1 MSIISISTVVLIFLM
16 VLGALLGF
24 LRGWAKSLA
33 RLGIVAGCFL
43 FSFFL
48 APVFASLLMD
58 NFVSGFVLTVFS
70 QKIDFEQI
78 ASSIINNEETSNVL
92 ISSSETTA
100 KLANALMHIVVNVVM
115 FLLVFIV
122 ISLLAYI
129 IYGIVVFVL
138 SKTRKSEKPEKDG
151 KYWGLKGV
159 GGVIGL
165 VGGVIVAFVFMVP
178 VFGAMNIC
186 NKFIQEESA
195 SANAVAVAY
204 DPVST
209 TCGKLYYTED
219 KNIGGVET
227 YVSKYEEFKNKYDKS
242 FIGGLF
248 NFTGLSKLGAKTFD
262 KLTIVDSDGM
272 ELDLSNEIVSMINVY
287 NAYKNTFKK
296 QSFNLADAESV
307 DGLETLYNMA
317 TNSEIVKGYLTELVP
332 NICEK
337 WLAGEKYLGITFPIS
352 GDFEPLAKDLLKVL
366 NTKSF
371 SSMDENLKAIIGAI
385 KVANQ
390 NGFIL
395 SIQEKKPLLEYFKNS
410 DSFVEDE
417 INELAKADDIQKVF
431 PDIINDFMT
440 IAHKELVK
448 QEFDYSVYT
457 LTQEELDRVNWQAEA
472 STIQELTTT
481 IVGVYEKTK
490 DSTNSDVLID
500 CLKDV
505 GATIDSARTSVL
517 ISRQTKKLLISY
529 IESKNFELDALVDSI
544 NEHWDDE
551 NYKFEDM
558 FDAIGKTAKLAQSIS
573 NNTGSLNMEEL
584 GSTLESVLFKEDGTV
599 NSAVKEELKSLV
611 ASDTVQKLVG
621 TSEEATVLTD
631 MLDTLL
637 DSTTKEDVQKNIT
650 AGEAVVK
657 IINNNKN
664 DGGIKLDGETEAEKQ
679 ASAKEIIEN
688 IAGSDDVMGL
698 LEDASNQS
706 GSALKNMASGK
717 TGNDYQVFVDSI
729 DSANISESQKQILKN
744 LFS

>member
-1 MSIISISTVVLIFLM
+1 MSIISISTVVLVFLM

-48 APVFASLLMD
+48 APVFSSLLMD
-58 NFVSGFVLTVFS
+58 NFVSGFVLTIFS

-78 ASSIINNEETSNVL
+78 ASSIINNEETTNTL

-100 KLANALMHIVVNVVM
+100 KLANALMHIAVNVVM

-129 IYGIVVFVL
+129 IYSIVVFVL
-138 SKTRKSEKPEKDG
+138 SKTRKSEKPERNG
-151 KYWGLKGV
+151 KYWGLKSV

-178 VFGAMNIC
+178 VFGVMNVC

-195 SANAVAVAY
+195 SANALAVAY

-262 KLTIVDSDGM
+262 KLTVVDSDGM

-307 DGLETLYNMA
+307 EGLETLYKTA

-337 WLAGEKYLGITFPIS
+337 WLAGEKYLGIAFPIS

-395 SIQEKKPLLEYFKNS
+395 SIQEKKPLLEYFKDS

-457 LTQEELDRVNWQAEA
+457 LTQEELDRVNWQTEA

-490 DSTNSDVLID
+490 DSTSSDVLID

-717 TGNDYQVFVDSI
+717 TGNDYQVFVESI